1 MIANMN
7 DQGLETVKSL
17 FNYATLHEVLE
28 EIQRL
33 ETQQGSEYA
42 EIMTLQLLA
51 ALEQE
56 DDPNAIEAVLSQ
68 FSQTQVTS

>member
-1 MIANMN
+1 MSANPN
-7 DQGLETVKSL
+7 DQNLETVKSL

-33 ETQQGSEYA
+33 ETQQGLECA
-42 EIMTLQLLA
+42 ETMTLQLLA
-51 ALEQE
+51 ALENE

-68 FSQTQVTS
+68 FRQT